1 MPFSVSTFKTNVLKT
16 DLQRPSLFK
25 IQINGTETGQTFT
38 DNEDIL
44 VKAAAVPAA
53 NIAALPINYA
63 GRAYKLTGFRT
74 YDTWTTTIINDEG
87 FSAREKIMNW
97 MYRISGG
104 ADGDRTAAT
113 GGPGGLGD
121 GKVTLIG
128 TDGLDKQTWKM
139 HFMWPTELGE
149 IALDWSSDA
158 IEEYTC
164 TWAYDYWTHGTVVE
178 ETSSVV
184 DEDPEMGDEP

>member
-25 IQINGTETGQTFT
+25 IQINGSETGQTFV

-74 YDTWTTTIINDEG
+74 YDTWTTTIINDED
-87 FSAREKIMNW
+87 FLLVKK
-97 MYRISGG
+97 
-104 ADGDRTAAT
+104 
-113 GGPGGLGD
+113 L
-121 GKVTLIG
+121 
-128 TDGLDKQTWKM
+128 
-139 HFMWPTELGE
+139 
-149 IALDWSSDA
+149 
-158 IEEYTC
+158 
-164 TWAYDYWTHGTVVE
+164 
-178 ETSSVV
+178 
-184 DEDPEMGDEP
+184 

>member
-25 IQINGTETGQTFT
+25 ININSTVTTQAFSNDEAL
-38 DNEDIL
+38 L

-87 FSAREKIMNW
+87 FSARKKIMNW
-97 MYRISGG
+97 MYRISGA
-104 ADGDRTAAT
+104 ADGTRADVT

-121 GKVTLIG
+121 GIITLIG
-128 TDGLDKQTWKM
+128 TDGADKQSWKM

-149 IALDWSSDA
+149 ISLDWSSDA
-158 IEEYTC
+158 VEEYTC
-164 TWAYDYWTHGTVVE
+164 TWAYDYWTHGLNVSD
-178 ETSSVV
+178 TSSTV

>member
-25 IQINGTETGQTFT
+25 ININSTVTTQAFT
-38 DNEDIL
+38 NDEALL

-53 NIAALPINYA
+53 TIAPLPINYA

-104 ADGDRTAAT
+104 ADGTRSVTT

-121 GKVTLIG
+121 GIITLIG
-128 TDGLDKQTWKM
+128 TDGADKQSWKM

-158 IEEYTC
+158 VEEYTC
-164 TWAYDYWTHGTVVE
+164 TWAYDYWTHGLNVSD
-178 ETSSVV
+178 TSSTV